1 MGCATAVC
9 PLPMEMASEG
19 EGVFRPVLYLLPELD
34 DRGCGVFTGH
44 VEGRVC
50 LLKLHAVLCGKG
62 PGKQGL

>member
-1 MGCATAVC
+1 
-9 PLPMEMASEG
+9 MEISEG

-34 DRGCGVFTGH
+34 DRGRGVFTGH

-62 PGKQGL
+62 PGKQEL